1 MTGEPA
7 RIDLQSV
14 KIMRTPRNVDVEI
27 TSRCN
32 LRCRYCYF
40 FDNPAVEYHDLPT
53 DEWLKFFDELGR
65 CAVMNVCLAG
75 GEPFILK
82 DLPVLLNGI
91 VRNRMRFSILSN
103 GGLINDKIASYI
115 AKTGRCDSVQV
126 SVDGSCPETH
136 DACRG
141 KGSFEEAIRGIR
153 ILKHH
158 DIPVSVRVTIHNYN
172 VNDLENITHL
182 LLDDLGLPGFST
194 NAAGYL
200 GSCQKSSREL
210 LLTTLDRE
218 AAMGTLLRLSERYQ
232 GRISAMA
239 GPLAE
244 ARRWRRMEEACSE
257 RAPQFPDGG
266 YLTGCGCPSNRIA
279 VRTDGTIIPCCMLA
293 HIELGR
299 INRDSFLEVWQ
310 LSPDLNRLRLRHT
323 ISLNNFDFCAG
334 CPYIPYCTGNCPGL
348 AFTLSE
354 QVNHPSPDACLRQYL
369 EDGGKLPE
377 IRKQQLY
384 VSS

>member
-1 MTGEPA
+1 MTQNNIG
-7 RIDLQSV
+7 SV
-14 KIMRTPRNVDVEI
+14 KSSVMRTPRTVDVEI

-32 LRCRYCYF
+32 LRCRYCYYY
-40 FDNPAVEYHDLPT
+40 DNPAVEYHDLPT
-53 DEWLKFFDELGR
+53 HEWLRFFDELGR
-65 CAVMNVCLAG
+65 CAVMDVCLAG

-82 DLPVLLNGI
+82 DLPVLLDGI

-103 GGLINDKIASYI
+103 GGLINDEIASYI
-115 AKTGRCDSVQV
+115 AQTGRCDYVQV
-126 SVDGSCPETH
+126 SVDGSRPETH

-141 KGSFEEAIRGIR
+141 RGSFEGAIRGIG

-158 DIPVSVRVTIHNYN
+158 DIPVAVRVTIHHYN
-172 VNDLENITHL
+172 VHDLENIAHL
-182 LLDDLGLPGFST
+182 LLNDLGLPGFST
-194 NAAGYL
+194 NSVGYL

-218 AAMGTLLRLSERYQ
+218 TAMEKLLRLSERYQ

-244 ARRWRRMEEACSE
+244 ARRWRKMEEACSE
-257 RAPQFPDGG
+257 GSPQFPEGG
-266 YLTGCGCPSNRIA
+266 CLTGCGCSSNKIA
-279 VRTDGTIIPCCMLA
+279 VRTDGTIIPCFMLA

-299 INRDSFLEVWQ
+299 INHDSLEEVWQ
-310 LSPDLNRLRLRHT
+310 SSPELKQLRERHT
-323 ISLNNFDFCAG
+323 IELGSFEFCAD

-348 AFTLSE
+348 AFALSE
-354 QVNHPSPDACLRQYL
+354 QVNHPSPDACLRRYL

-377 IRKQQLY
+377 IRPQKLC
-384 VSS
+384 

>member
-1 MTGEPA
+1 
-7 RIDLQSV
+7 
-14 KIMRTPRNVDVEI
+14 MRTPRTVDVEI

-32 LRCRYCYF
+32 LRCRYCYY
-40 FDNPAVEYHDLPT
+40 FDNSSVTYQDLPT

-75 GEPFILK
+75 GEPFILEE
-82 DLPVLLNGI
+82 LPTLLNGI

-115 AKTGRCDSVQV
+115 AQTGRCDSVQI

-136 DACRG
+136 DVCRG
-141 KGSFEEAIRGIR
+141 KGSFERAVRGIG
-153 ILKHH
+153 ILKQN
-158 DIPVSVRVTIHNYN
+158 DIKVTVRVTIHRYN
-172 VNDLENITHL
+172 VHDLEDITHF

-200 GSCQKSSREL
+200 GSCQKSSHEL
-210 LLTTLDRE
+210 LLTTQDRE
-218 AAMGTLLRLSERYQ
+218 VAMETLLRLSEKYP

-244 ARRWRRMEEACSE
+244 ARRWSKMKEACSE
-257 RAPQFPDGG
+257 GGPQFTDGG
-266 YLTGCGCPSNRIA
+266 YLTGCGCTSNKIA

-299 INRDSFLEVWQ
+299 INRDSIAEVWQ
-310 LSPDLNRLRLRHT
+310 HNPVLNSLRQRHT
-323 ISLNNFDFCAG
+323 VELGSFEFCAG
-334 CPYIPYCTGNCPGL
+334 CAYIPYCTGNCPAL
-348 AFTLSE
+348 AYTLTG
-354 QVNHPSPDACLRQYL
+354 QLNHPSPDACLRRYI

-377 IRKQQLY
+377 IRKEQSY
-384 VSS
+384 GGS